1 MGVMIVKVQNTLVR
15 RGHHGPS
22 SCIMNLGSIL
32 KPASLYYFDNCE
44 NPKEIFGNGKNI
56 IKCGNICF
64 V

>member
-1 MGVMIVKVQNTLVR
+1 MGVMLVKVHDLLVR
-15 RGHHGPS
+15 RGHQGPS

-32 KPASLYYFDNCE
+32 KPASLNFFDNCE
-44 NPKEIFGNGKNI
+44 NPKEIFGDGKNI